1 MGTFEIEVLGM
12 VSNDYE
18 AIHTIRSDLER
29 ELARPVS
36 AEEVASALASLAQA
50 GLVDA
55 FVFDPSLRNYRK
67 VGADANSI
75 SDLWFLI
82 NSAGRAEYERLVA

>member
-1 MGTFEIEVLGM
+1 MDAFEIEVLGM

-36 AEEVASALASLAQA
+36 PEEVGSALASLSEA

-67 VGADANSI
+67 VVANANSVG
-75 SDLWFLI
+75 DLWFLI
-82 NSAGRAEYERLVA
+82 NSAGHAEYDRLVA